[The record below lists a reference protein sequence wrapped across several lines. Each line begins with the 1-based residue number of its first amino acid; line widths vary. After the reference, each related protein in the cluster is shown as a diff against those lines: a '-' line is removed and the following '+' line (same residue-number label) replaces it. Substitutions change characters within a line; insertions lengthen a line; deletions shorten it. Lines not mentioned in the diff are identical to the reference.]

1 MPVRKIVTYGHPVLE
16 KVAEPVAE
24 IDDEILDLAHDMVL
38 TMHAA
43 PGIGLAAPQVNAS
56 RRVITVDLS
65 VGEDPDELII
75 LVNPEFIEAEG
86 EEVNEEGCLSVPG
99 IHENVKRPA
108 RVRLRGLDLKGKE
121 RVIEATGQL
130 ARVFCHEIDHINGR
144 LFIEK
149 LSPLK
154 KTLVKKKLKKELAAG

>member
-16 KVAEPVAE
+16 KVAEPVSE
-24 IDDEILDLAHDMVL
+24 IDDEILDLARDMVL
-38 TMHAA
+38 RMHAA

-65 VGEDPDELII
+65 VGENPDDLII
-75 LVNPEFIEAEG
+75 LVNPEFIETEG
-86 EEVNEEGCLSVPG
+86 EGVSEEGCLSVPG